1 MSASKVAIFVDFE
14 DLASA
19 AQAGSGELDLGAV
32 MHEAEAQGA
41 CVLRRAYADW
51 TRHKRHSEMLAEH
64 AFELTQRFAD
74 GGRRRAAGTA
84 DIQLVVDALEAGLS
98 LPDIDRF
105 VIVGHSVD
113 YAALVRR
120 LRARGKSVTVIGLGA
135 ATSPLLVQACDRFQ
149 RYESLDLGSADA
161 ATGGIGAARDLL
173 ASALRRK
180 LGDAG
185 EEGLLAAT
193 LKHAMLSMDPSFDEV
208 ALGYPQFKDFLT
220 AQSDLVESRVVDQQL
235 WVRARGE
242 SELESDA
249 AADYRRALRSADL
262 RAFEGRGEE
271 RVEVLRDLYQLLVD
285 FPAEF
290 SLPDCV
296 VELVAR
302 YDAEGVARDRNLVRD
317 IVKLLR
323 FTDLCEPEPESY
335 QFDPLSLATD
345 VDEASFVDHCESVY
359 LSVFLESRLPIASEV
374 VAQLLFGSPEEVE
387 RVDDLA
393 ELAAELLEVQGM
405 PVGEAWEW
413 PEHFLE
419 QPELAAIIG
428 EVEACQLDEAPGV
441 ARAAALS
448 ERGHAVRP
456 KSFEQARQHF
466 LQAARMTVDLL
477 RGGEPGAS
485 QIDLETYLASYC
497 FAAAGA
503 HYLGYEYAR
512 ASQYY
517 LAFFTLIDE
526 TRPVWDKMY
535 GLVPPMMSY
544 YFSTVLRALREPVSA
559 SPGFTHPAI
568 MAITLHEHANPEARE
583 RWLELLGDLRRVNPT
598 VLRLVADRLSQL
610 EADKGQE
617 GAAETRQA
625 LAEVA

>member
-1 MSASKVAIFVDFE
+1 MNSSKVAIFIDFE
-14 DLASA
+14 SVASA
-19 AQAGSGELDLGAV
+19 AHEGFGSFDLGAV
-32 MHEAEAQGA
+32 MREAEAQGA
-41 CVLRRAYADW
+41 CVVRRAYADW
-51 TRHKRHSEMLAEH
+51 TRFKRYSEVLGEH
-64 AFELTQRFAD
+64 AFELTQRFGG
-74 GGRRRAAGTA
+74 GGRRTPSGAA
-84 DIQLVVDALEAGLS
+84 DIQLVVDALEAGLT
-98 LPDIDRF
+98 LPDIDHF
-105 VIVGHSVD
+105 VIVGESGD
-113 YAALVRR
+113 YAAVVRR
-120 LRARGKSVTVIGLGA
+120 LRARGRTVTVIGLGHS
-135 ATSPLLVQACDRFQ
+135 TSPVLAQACDRFL
-149 RYESLDLGSADA
+149 RYESLIGRAAVTSVGAIDA
-161 ATGGIGAARDLL
+161 ARGLL
-173 ASALRRK
+173 TEALRRK
-180 LGDAG
+180 QGEAG
-185 EEGLLAAT
+185 EDGVLAAS
-193 LKHAMLSMDPSFDEV
+193 LKHAMLGIDPRFDEV
-208 ALGYPQFKDFLT
+208 ALGYPQFKDFLA
-220 AQSDLVESRVVDQQL
+220 AQSDLVESRIVDQQL
-235 WVRARGE
+235 WVRTRGE
-242 SELESDA
+242 AETDA
-249 AADYRRALRSADL
+249 SAAYRRALRSADL
-262 RAFEGRGEE
+262 RIFEGRGEE
-271 RVEVLRDLYQLLVD
+271 RAEVLQDLYQLLVD

-302 YDAEGVARDRNLVRD
+302 YDAEGVGRDRNLVRD

-335 QFDPLSLATD
+335 QFDPLSLASD
-345 VDEASFVDHCESVY
+345 VDEASFIDHCESVY
-359 LSVFLESRLPIASEV
+359 LSVFLESQLPIDPV
-374 VAQLLFGSPEEVE
+374 VIAQLLFGSPEEAE

-393 ELAAELLEVQGM
+393 ELAAELLEVQGL
-405 PVGEAWEW
+405 PLGEAWEW
-413 PEHFLE
+413 PEHLLE
-419 QPELAAIIG
+419 QAELAAIIG

-466 LQAARMTVDLL
+466 LQAARMTLDLL
-477 RGGEPGAS
+477 RAGEPGAS

-526 TRPVWDKMY
+526 TRPVWDKMF

-544 YFSTVLRALREPVSA
+544 YFSTVLRALREPVSS

-568 MAITLHEHANPEARE
+568 MAIALHEHPNPEARE

-598 VLRLVADRLSQL
+598 VLRLVVDRLSQL
-610 EADKGQE
+610 EADKGQQ